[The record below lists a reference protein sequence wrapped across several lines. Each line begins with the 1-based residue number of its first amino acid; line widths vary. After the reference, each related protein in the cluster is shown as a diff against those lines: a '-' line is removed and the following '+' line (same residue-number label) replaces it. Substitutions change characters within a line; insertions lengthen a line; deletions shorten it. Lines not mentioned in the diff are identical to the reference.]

1 MPTPTP
7 SSPIKASVI
16 IPVKNGGALFKHVLK
31 SVLEQETPWP
41 FEVLVIDSGS
51 KDGSPEYAESLG
63 VRVHHIAP
71 SSFGHGRT
79 RNLGAS
85 LSHGEFIVFLTHD
98 AMPADRSW
106 LHNLVSACELTPR
119 TAGAF
124 GRHLAYP
131 DASPI
136 TRRELATHFAGFG
149 QEPVTVFLE
158 DRQRYDRE
166 EGYRQFLHFFSNN
179 NACLRRSVWETIPFP
194 DVDFAE
200 DQAWAKKII
209 EAGYEKAYAPDACVY
224 HSHDF
229 GIIETLQRAFD
240 ESRALKRIFGY
251 VLAPSLLSGLRS
263 WAYLVRRDLA
273 WLREDVP
280 AGRQRLVLMLRS
292 PFLAGARIAGQY
304 LGGREDRFPAWM
316 TRIISRDKTIQA
328 K

>member
-1 MPTPTP
+1 MPAAHPP
-7 SSPIKASVI
+7 LPIKASVI
-16 IPVKNGGALFKHVLK
+16 IPVKNGGELFKHVLK
-31 SVLEQETPWP
+31 AVLEQETPWP

-51 KDGSPEYAESLG
+51 RDGSPEYAESLG
-63 VRVHHIAP
+63 ARVQRIPP

-85 LSHGEFIVFLTHD
+85 LTHGEFIVFLTHD
-98 AMPADRSW
+98 ATPGDHAW

-136 TRRELATHFAGFG
+136 TRRELANHFAGFG
-149 QEPVTVFLE
+149 QTPTTVSLE
-158 DRQRYDRE
+158 DRQRYERE

-200 DQAWAKKII
+200 DQAWAKMII

-251 VLAPSLLSGLRS
+251 VLVPSVFSGLRS
-263 WAYLVRRDLA
+263 WAYLVRRDQA
-273 WLREDVP
+273 WLREEKP
-280 AGRQRLVLMLRS
+280 LPQRLVLMFRS
-292 PFLAGARIAGQY
+292 PLLALARIVGQY
-304 LGGREDRFPAWM
+304 LGGRERLLPAWM
-316 TRIISRDKTIQA
+316 SRALSRDKTIQA
-328 K
+328 Q